1 MNREAVILGIIAEY
15 DPFHNGHLHHLSV
28 ARRMV
33 HPDTVYTVLSPCLK
47 QRGTLSLLSP
57 YDRAAC
63 ALCAG
68 ADAVF
73 ALPVLWTVRDA
84 EHYALGAVS
93 LLCGMGITHLAFGAE
108 TDDLNLLR
116 QAADF
121 LDNPHTAFPGT
132 LKSFLGEGFGY
143 PAALSRALAVFLP
156 EAGQLIAQ
164 PNNILAVCYLRALK
178 KLDSHAVPIVIRRSS
193 GFHDPV
199 IRADS
204 ASASAIRRA
213 LQRGHYSAA
222 YRAVPAFSAAVIR
235 KAFLSGRTPD
245 PELYDILLLECLR
258 SSDISSLPDL
268 SEGLGDALKKAA
280 SDAGSAAEMTAR
292 LSSRRYTAARIS
304 RLCAMAMLGVTAERI
319 RNLPLPSSGLLL
331 ALRPKKVPTDRWKDL
346 PVRII
351 SSFSEWREC
360 SDPEDLRAWH
370 LWAACCRLP
379 DTLPFTERVYTE

>member
-1 MNREAVILGIIAEY
+1 MSREAVILGIIAEY

-28 ARRMV
+28 ARRAV
-33 HPDTVYTVLSPCLK
+33 CPDTVYTMLSPCLK
-47 QRGTLSLLSP
+47 QRGSLSLLSP

-63 ALCAG
+63 ALRAG

-121 LDNPHTAFPGT
+121 LENPHSAFPSA
-132 LKSFLGEGFGY
+132 LKSVLGEGIGY
-143 PAALSRALAVFLP
+143 PAALSRALGSFLP
-156 EAGQLIAQ
+156 EAGKLISQ

-178 KLDSHAVPIVIRRSS
+178 KLGSHAVPVVVGRSS

-199 IRADS
+199 IRDNT
-204 ASASAIRRA
+204 ASASAIRSA
-213 LQRGHYSAA
+213 LQRGNYSAA
-222 YRAVPAFSAAVIR
+222 YRAMPAFSAAVVR

-245 PELYDILLLECLR
+245 PVISDCLLLERLR
-258 SSDISSLPDL
+258 SSDIFSLPDL

-280 SDAGSAAEMTAR
+280 ARIGSADEITAL

-304 RLCAMAMLGVTAERI
+304 RLCAMAMLGVTDDRI
-319 RNLPLPSSGLLL
+319 RHLPLPSSCQLL
-331 ALRPKKVPTDRWKDL
+331 ALRPAKVPTDRWKDL
-346 PVRII
+346 PVRIL
-351 SSFSEWREC
+351 SSSEC
-360 SDPEDLRAWH
+360 PDPEDLRAWQ

-379 DTLPFTERVYTE
+379 DTLPFTERIYTE